1 MTDSKQYLLNILKII
16 LKSTLFYGVICL
28 IMSST
33 IQANTA
39 DLTRKFGI
47 GAHGAT
53 PSFGGISLRYNS
65 LAPIY
70 LQAVGRFYLD
80 DENTDHSLGAGISYA
95 IYEYKGKWN
104 HTRLYLSLEG
114 GWRFYRDN
122 YLYNYMEMSEATSL
136 VEMSEATT
144 LAGGISF
151 GGELIFPLGG
161 IPLGVNMSIGQG
173 VAREN
178 SSSVF
183 KNFAGI
189 YIGAGIHAYF

>member
-1 MTDSKQYLLNILKII
+1 MTNRKQGSLSNLKII
-16 LKSTLFYGVICL
+16 YFSTLFYIVICL

-33 IQANTA
+33 IQAKTA
-39 DLTRKFGI
+39 DLTRDFGI

-65 LAPIY
+65 LAPVY

-80 DENTDHSLGAGISYA
+80 DENTDHMLGVGISYA

-104 HTRLYLSLEG
+104 HARLFFTFEG
-114 GWRFYRDN
+114 GWRFYRDIN
-122 YLYNYMEMSEATSL
+122 YFESDINYFEKTIET
-136 VEMSEATT
+136 TT

-151 GGELIFPLGG
+151 GGELVFPLGG
-161 IPLGVNMSIGQG
+161 IPLGINMSIGQG
-173 VAREN
+173 VGREN
-178 SSSVF
+178 SSSAF
-183 KNFAGI
+183 KNLAGV

>member
-1 MTDSKQYLLNILKII
+1 MIDSKQHSLRILKII
-16 LKSTLFYGVICL
+16 FNSTLFYVVTCL

-33 IQANTA
+33 VHAKTT
-39 DLTRKFGI
+39 DLTRDFGI

-53 PSFGGISLRYNS
+53 PSFGGISLRYNG
-65 LAPIY
+65 LAPVY

-80 DENTDHSLGAGISYA
+80 DENTDHMLGAGISYA

-104 HTRLYLSLEG
+104 HARLYFSLEG
-114 GWRFYRDN
+114 GWRFYKDKN
-122 YLYNYMEMSEATSL
+122 YLEEMI
-136 VEMSEATT
+136 EATT

-151 GGELIFPLGG
+151 GGELVFPLGG

-173 VAREN
+173 VGGEN
-178 SSSVF
+178 SNSVY
-183 KNFAGI
+183 KNLAGV

>member
-1 MTDSKQYLLNILKII
+1 MTDSKQYSLRILKKIFN
-16 LKSTLFYGVICL
+16 STLFYVVICL

-33 IQANTA
+33 LQANTT

-65 LAPIY
+65 LAPVY

-80 DENTDHSLGAGISYA
+80 DENADHMLGAGISYA

-104 HTRLYLSLEG
+104 HARLYFSLEG
-114 GWRFYRDN
+114 GWRFNRDK
-122 YLYNYMEMSEATSL
+122 YYYDYNH

-161 IPLGVNMSIGQG
+161 IPLGINMSIGQG
-173 VAREN
+173 IGREN

-183 KNFAGI
+183 KNLAGV

>member
-1 MTDSKQYLLNILKII
+1 MTNSKQDPVRIFKLILNSALFCILIYLI
-16 LKSTLFYGVICL
+16 T
-28 IMSST
+28 SSSV
-33 IQANTA
+33 QAKNA
-39 DLTRKFGI
+39 DLTREFGI

-65 LAPIY
+65 LAPVY

-80 DENTDHSLGAGISYA
+80 DENTDHMFGGGISYA

-104 HTRLYLSLEG
+104 HARLYFTLEG
-114 GWRFYRDN
+114 GWRFFRDN
-122 YLYNYMEMSEATSL
+122 YYYDGDLN
-136 VEMSEATT
+136 EATT

-173 VAREN
+173 FGTEIT
-178 SSSVF
+178 SSLN
-183 KNFAGI
+183 KNLAGV

>member
-1 MTDSKQYLLNILKII
+1 MTNSKQHSLCIFKII
-16 LKSTLFYGVICL
+16 YNSTLFYVVICL

-33 IQANTA
+33 VHAETA
-39 DLTRKFGI
+39 DLTRTFGI

-65 LAPIY
+65 LAPVY

-80 DENTDHSLGAGISYA
+80 DEITDNMLGAGISYA

-104 HTRLYLSLEG
+104 HARLYFSLEG
-114 GWRFYRDN
+114 GWRFYRDK
-122 YLYNYMEMSEATSL
+122 YYYNH

-161 IPLGVNMSIGQG
+161 IPLGINMSIGQG
-173 VAREN
+173 VGREN
-178 SSSVF
+178 SSSLY
-183 KNFAGI
+183 KNQAGV

>member
-1 MTDSKQYLLNILKII
+1 MTDSKQYSLSILKII
-16 LKSTLFYGVICL
+16 LNSTLFYSVICL
-28 IMSST
+28 LISST
-33 IQANTA
+33 IQAETS

-65 LAPIY
+65 LAPVY

-80 DENTDHSLGAGISYA
+80 DENTDHMLGAGISYA

-104 HTRLYLSLEG
+104 HARLYFSLEG
-114 GWRFYRDN
+114 GWRFYRDIN
-122 YLYNYMEMSEATSL
+122 YLEEMI
-136 VEMSEATT
+136 EATT

-151 GGELIFPLGG
+151 GGELVFPLGG

-173 VAREN
+173 VGREN
-178 SSSVF
+178 SSSIF
-183 KNFAGI
+183 KNLAGV